1 MWYRRG
7 QTFTIRISKHY
18 YYSVSYKTAVWTT
31 CTQEGYENAA
41 SSFTSGPKSTQ
52 SWFNRKS
59 YYPMTQS
66 TCQKEQAKL
75 LCPKISYSNSMNMR
89 RSFLAFMGRG
99 FELRIRFS
107 FKSRYR
113 TNRTRND
120 SSWKQVILNT
130 IASQAQIIRIFSFM
144 HKNIKFFSFCP
155 LLPYVYTAH
164 VKGFIYH

>member
-1 MWYRRG
+1 MASKIGALYGALCILQGLTTLGMQAHLTTCMLWHNSKTYMWYRRG

-41 SSFTSGPKSTQ
+41 PSFTSGPKSTQ

-89 RSFLAFMGRG
+89 CSFQAFMGRG
-99 FELRIRFS
+99 SQFRIRFS
-107 FKSRYR
+107 FNSRNNVHITQTGR
-113 TNRTRND
+113 
-120 SSWKQVILNT
+120 
-130 IASQAQIIRIFSFM
+130 
-144 HKNIKFFSFCP
+144 
-155 LLPYVYTAH
+155 
-164 VKGFIYH
+164 